1 MAKTWTEQY
10 LEAEERAE
18 QRTLEMLRR
27 RAEKRAQQKASQDGA
42 GTTTTPR
49 TDSPSD

>member
-1 MAKTWTEQY
+1 MDKTWTQAY

-27 RAEKRAQQKASQDGA
+27 RAEKLEQQKDSQDGT
-42 GTTTTPR
+42 GTTTTLN
-49 TDSPSD
+49 TDSPRD